1 MFDAALSRSAALARL
16 RRILKEAGTDNPAL
30 DARVLLISAL
40 AIDPTDLL
48 TRPEHPIG
56 SDGAAKLTDF
66 ARRRV
71 AREPVSRI
79 LGTREFWG
87 LPFALAPETLV
98 PRPDTETVV
107 AAALRRIANRT
118 APLRI
123 LDLGTGSG
131 CIIVALLHELPH
143 AIGVGVDRSAT
154 ALATARL
161 NAVTNAVSD
170 RALFAA
176 SDWGSALRSQFDI
189 IVSNPPYIASGE
201 IPSLDPEVR
210 HHDPALALDG
220 GPDGLDAYRQIF
232 ADVDRLLSPGGM
244 TVVEIG
250 FDQENDLKT
259 LAADYGLTVVEVA
272 QDLAGHPRAVIL
284 ERSVQQEHLAKLGS
298 DTI

>member
-131 CIIVALLHELPH
+131 CIIVALLYELPH

-272 QDLAGHPRAVIL
+272 RDLAGHPRAVIL